1 MQRMHQGVA
10 APIEPFR
17 TGTLDV
23 GDGHRLYWEECG
35 DPIGKAAVVLHGG
48 PGSGCAPWQRRL
60 FDPSAYRIVLFD
72 QRNCGRSTPHASEPD
87 VDLSANTTLHLLED
101 TERLRSHLGIDR
113 WLVLGGSWGSLLA
126 LAYAERH
133 PDRVSELVVF
143 GVATGRRSEDD
154 WLFRGGVGAFFPQQW
169 ERLVRAVPPDRWRD
183 DVVQTYANLLFHA
196 DSDVRSR
203 AAFEWCLWESATP
216 AWPPSTGLDRPRRAF
231 PRPGVRAC
239 VRQDR
244 HALRPARRVDRG
256 RGPPS
261 EGGPDRRNSGRD
273 RERAVRL
280 PVAAGLGVGAAS
292 RVAARGARCRRG
304 RGSRRECERN
314 QGRARRGDRRVRVA
328 LTDRLGDLLS
338 EWVGEMMLA
347 RAASR

>member
-1 MQRMHQGVA
+1 MHQGVA

-17 TGTLDV
+17 TGMLDV
-23 GDGHRLYWEECG
+23 GDGHRLYWEESG
-35 DPIGKAAVVLHGG
+35 DPTGKAAVVLHGG

-101 TERLRSHLGIDR
+101 IERLRSHLGIDR

-196 DSDVRSR
+196 DPDVRSR

-216 AWPPSTGLDRPRRAF
+216 AWPPSTGLDDRFRDPAF
-231 PRPGVRAC
+231 ALAFARIVTHYVQHDAWLEDGALLQKADRIGGIPGVIVNGRFDFQSPLGSAWALHRAWPRAEL
-239 VRQDR
+239 VVVEDAG
-244 HALRPARRVDRG
+244 HDASVSGIKDAL
-256 RGPPS
+256 
-261 EGGPDRRNSGRD
+261 
-273 RERAVRL
+273 
-280 PVAAGLGVGAAS
+280 VGATDAFAS
-292 RVAARGARCRRG
+292 R
-304 RGSRRECERN
+304 
-314 QGRARRGDRRVRVA
+314 
-328 LTDRLGDLLS
+328 
-338 EWVGEMMLA
+338 
-347 RAASR
+347 

>member
-1 MQRMHQGVA
+1 MTGRYQ
-10 APIEPFR
+10 PIEPFR

-23 GDGHRLYWEECG
+23 GDGHRLYWEESG

-101 TERLRSHLGIDR
+101 IELLRSHLGIDR

-133 PDRVSELVVF
+133 PERVSELLVF

-169 ERLVRAVPPDRWRD
+169 ERLVGAVPPDRWRTD
-183 DVVQTYANLLFHA
+183 IVETYANLLFHP
-196 DSDVRSR
+196 DPDVRSQ

-216 AWPPSTGLDRPRRAF
+216 AWPPSTGLDERFREPAF
-231 PRPGVRAC
+231 ALAFARIVTHYVQHDAWIEDGALLQKADRIGEIPGVIVNGRFDFQSPLGSAWALHRAWPRAEFVVVEDAGHDASASGITDAL
-239 VRQDR
+239 VRATD
-244 HALRPARRVDRG
+244 AF
-256 RGPPS
+256 
-261 EGGPDRRNSGRD
+261 
-273 RERAVRL
+273 
-280 PVAAGLGVGAAS
+280 AS
-292 RVAARGARCRRG
+292 R
-304 RGSRRECERN
+304 
-314 QGRARRGDRRVRVA
+314 
-328 LTDRLGDLLS
+328 
-338 EWVGEMMLA
+338 
-347 RAASR
+347 